1 MNYKQVQQIAKDT
14 IVYIKTK
21 ITPGMHLTE
30 LRSLCEQKMLELGA
44 DSFWYWDIGAFV
56 FAGDETAV
64 SISGRAYQTT
74 DRIIESDDIITID
87 LSPQNGDTWGDYAR
101 TIILENGIVTE
112 PECVNRPEWRNGIA
126 LEQYLHEELI
136 RFASPDTTFEE
147 LHFHMNRLI
156 ESKGFVNLDFA
167 GNLGHS
173 IARRKEDR
181 IYIEKGNHTCL
192 GDVKYFTFE
201 PHISTPGSKY
211 GFKMENIYSFETSI
225 LLEL

>member
-112 PECVNRPEWRNGIA
+112 PECVNHPEWRSGIA
-126 LEQYLHEELI
+126 MEQYLHEELI
-136 RFASPDTTFEE
+136 HFASSDTTFEE
-147 LHFHMNRLI
+147 LYFHMNRLI
-156 ESKGFVNLDFA
+156 ESKGFVNLDFG

-173 IARRKEDR
+173 IAKRKEDR

-192 GDVKYFTFE
+192 DDVKIFTFE
-201 PHISTPGSKY
+201 PHISIPGSKY
-211 GFKMENIYSFETSI
+211 GFKMENIYSFENNV